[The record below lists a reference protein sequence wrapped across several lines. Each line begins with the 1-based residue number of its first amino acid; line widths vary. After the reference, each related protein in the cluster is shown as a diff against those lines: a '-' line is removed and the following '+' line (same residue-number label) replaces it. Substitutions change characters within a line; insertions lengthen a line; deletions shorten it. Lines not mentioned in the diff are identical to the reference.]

1 MEPSASSPAR
11 FQLRRVGFLI
21 RHMIRTELRR
31 GHALV
36 GLLLFALASVYSAF
50 QAVGDQATAESWN
63 ALVWIVLIFTAFNA
77 MARMHPDDRPE
88 NRNYLTHLVNPM
100 EWMLAR
106 TVFHWV
112 LMSLL
117 AALVF
122 AAFALFLGTEHL
134 GGGRWMWLLTGL
146 EFAGWALASC
156 LTLLAAIASLAGAGF
171 GLTAVLGLPLIMP
184 IVLVATRFGKDLLSG
199 ITAME
204 TVENLLFLGALAG
217 AITAFGLVLFPY
229 LWRD

>member
-1 MEPSASSPAR
+1 M
-11 FQLRRVGFLI
+11 F
-21 RHMIRTELRR
+21 RTEFRQ

-36 GLLLFALASVYSAF
+36 GLLLFALASVYAAF
-50 QAVGDQATAESWN
+50 QAVGDDAGAESWN

-77 MARMHPDDRPE
+77 MAKPHADDRPE
-88 NRNYLTHLVNPM
+88 NRHYLTHVVRPV
-100 EWMLAR
+100 EWVLAR
-106 TVFHWV
+106 TLYHWG
-112 LMSLL
+112 LMTVL

-122 AAFALFLGTEHL
+122 GAFALFLGTEHL
-134 GGGRWMWLLTGL
+134 GGGRWAWFLLGL
-146 EFAGWALASC
+146 ELAGWALASC
-156 LTLLAAIASLAGAGF
+156 MTLLAAIAALAGAGF

-184 IVLVATRFGKDLLSG
+184 IVLVATRFGADLMSG
-199 ITAME
+199 MTGAE